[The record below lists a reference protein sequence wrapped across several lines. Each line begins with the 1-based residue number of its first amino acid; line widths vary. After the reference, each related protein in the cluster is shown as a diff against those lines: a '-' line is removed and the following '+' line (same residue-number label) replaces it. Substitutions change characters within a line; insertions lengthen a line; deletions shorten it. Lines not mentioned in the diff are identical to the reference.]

1 MACNIFGDTN
11 EDIVDILEDVINNTN
26 VDFDLFLTPSFERK
40 QCSYNNLK
48 TNRLVIANYDI
59 CTSIKN
65 ELFPSINDFIKDKED
80 LKIFVLTPHYLLND
94 SDFPTLFEYETID
107 FWVNQFKSDSKS
119 GHLDYS
125 EYENI
130 FKSQNDFLRQKYFL
144 VYLGSFRI
152 YRQKLCQYLLA
163 HYPDKNWISYIDVNK
178 EIEDVNIKEPLDVY
192 AGKSNPKIPNLGL
205 FLSSYFSIIYDTI
218 FDETYEDGDYQN
230 VKFTDKIYRSIR
242 MFHPFLYLGQYKAL
256 DKLKELGFK
265 TFGGILDESYD
276 ELEVPED
283 RYMAI
288 LKQIDFIM
296 SKDKKELFDLV
307 GGVEEILYH
316 NYNHIDVFA
325 KSQREKLNKKL
336 MDFLK

>member
-1 MACNIFGDTN
+1 MACNIFGDVN
-11 EDIVDILEDVINNTN
+11 EDMVDILGDVINGSNI
-26 VDFDLFLTPSFERK
+26 DFDLFITPSFERK
-40 QCSYNNLK
+40 QCNHDDLK

-65 ELFPSINDFIKDKED
+65 ELFPAINDFIKNRED
-80 LKIFVLTPHYLLND
+80 LKIYVLTPHYLLND
-94 SDFPTLFEYETID
+94 FDLPARFEYGTID

-119 GHLDYS
+119 GYLNYS

-130 FKSQNDFLRQKYFL
+130 FKTQKDFLRQKHFL
-144 VYLGSFRI
+144 VYLGSFRV

-163 HYPDKNWISYIDVNK
+163 HYPDKSWISYIDVNK
-178 EIEDVNIKEPLDVY
+178 EIKDVNIKEPLDVC
-192 AGKSNPKIPNLGL
+192 KESNPKIPNFGL

-256 DKLKELGFK
+256 DKFKELGFK
-265 TFGGILDESYD
+265 TFDGILDESYD
-276 ELEVPED
+276 DFEVPDD
-283 RYMAI
+283 RYISI

-296 SKDKKELFDLV
+296 NKDKKELFDLV
-307 GGVEEILYH
+307 REVEEILYH

-325 KSQREKLNKKL
+325 KKQKENLNKKI